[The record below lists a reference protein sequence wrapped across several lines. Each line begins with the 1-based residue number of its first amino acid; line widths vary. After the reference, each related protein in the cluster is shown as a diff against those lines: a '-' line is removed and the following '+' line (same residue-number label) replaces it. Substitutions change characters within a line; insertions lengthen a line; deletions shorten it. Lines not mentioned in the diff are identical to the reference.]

1 MKKPPA
7 ALAGGGLGATKLETP
22 VGQAWLPARALG
34 LVIRMAGMEAT
45 AGRAGKRIGLA
56 PDRRMTLIR
65 VEQRRGIRVKGAE
78 CGLGWRRAPQLA
90 ASCIGQCCRGDIGSR
105 QRNRRMI
112 VELSGGGRWVRGRY
126 NASATRLGLS
136 KS

>member
-34 LVIRMAGMEAT
+34 LVIRMAGMDAAADT
-45 AGRAGKRIGLA
+45 AGKKIVLA
-56 PDRRMTLIR
+56 LEGRMTLIR
-65 VEQRRGIRVKGAE
+65 VEQRRGIRVKAAE

-90 ASCIGQCCRGDIGSR
+90 AS
-105 QRNRRMI
+105 
-112 VELSGGGRWVRGRY
+112 
-126 NASATRLGLS
+126 
-136 KS
+136 